1 MKKTFSLFILIS
13 LIVQSKAQTIYT
25 TPSDDFASFHKLIA
39 VAERM
44 YKNDSLL
51 QAYAKYDVAFNNYK
65 GAVNPGHYYRAALC
79 AIRIKEDY
87 KALAFLEKAIT
98 NGYEPDSVS
107 KLNIKL
113 NNQNTIKELNAN
125 FPKWEAKREANRK
138 QEFITIIED
147 AASSNKKY
155 KSSNYTAAVD
165 YCSKCIAN
173 PKCNK
178 TLPDYTSK
186 YRLVKEKMKADSTVA
201 VTIIS
206 SISTYGFPGTN
217 VVTKKSS
224 DLACEMLLNYD
235 ADKTNS
241 RTNAIL
247 FKALNDGHI
256 SPAFYAKLI
265 DRRNVMNGSKPEF
278 YEPVFGYEKLPV
290 KDITEANKSRDKF
303 GLLNLVIPS
312 PTVLK
317 TLNPKDTKGIS
328 KAYMIIY
335 DY

>member
-1 MKKTFSLFILIS
+1 MKKTFLL
-13 LIVQSKAQTIYT
+13 LACTLMLVQSKAQTVYT
-25 TPSDDFASFHKLIA
+25 VPSADFVNFHKLIS

-51 QAYAKYDVAFNNYK
+51 QAYAKYDIAFNEYK

-98 NGYEPDSVS
+98 NGYEPDSIS
-107 KLNIKL
+107 KLTIKL
-113 NNQNTIKELNAN
+113 HNQNTIKELNAN
-125 FPKWEAKREANRK
+125 FPLWEEKRDANRK
-138 QEFITIIED
+138 QEFVTMIED
-147 AASSNKKY
+147 AATSNKKY
-155 KSSNYTAAVD
+155 KGSNYTTAVD
-165 YCSKCIAN
+165 FCSKCLAN

-178 TLPDYTSK
+178 SLPDFTSK
-186 YRLVKEKMKADSTVA
+186 YRLVKEKMKADSTA
-201 VTIIS
+201 AATIIS
-206 SISTYGFPGTN
+206 AIPSYGFPGTN
-217 VVTKKSS
+217 VVTKKASE
-224 DLACEMLLNYD
+224 LACEMLLNYD

-241 RTNAIL
+241 RTDAIL
-247 FKALNDGHI
+247 FTALNDGHI

-265 DRRNVMNGSKPEF
+265 DRRNMMNGSKPEF
-278 YEPVFGYEKLPV
+278 YEPVFGFEKLPA
-290 KDITEANKSRDKF
+290 KDIAEANKSREKL
-303 GLLNLVIPS
+303 GLPNLVIPA
-312 PTVLK
+312 PAVLK